1 VITTVEV
8 GVQVGKEVEV
18 IEEVDLQVLE
28 EKEVKTPRK
37 VKVEVESLLG
47 EVVVHTTDEEVLLV
61 KIEVWTIQVKVQ
73 IIEGETPEREEDRR
87 EV

>member
-28 EKEVKTPRK
+28 EK
-37 VKVEVESLLG
+37 G
-47 EVVVHTTDEEVLLV
+47 
-61 KIEVWTIQVKVQ
+61 
-73 IIEGETPEREEDRR
+73 
-87 EV
+87 

>member
-1 VITTVEV
+1 MVF
-8 GVQVGKEVEV
+8 GFRDKKSS
-18 IEEVDLQVLE
+18 VDVLE
-28 EKEVKTPRK
+28 
-37 VKVEVESLLG
+37 SLVHIQETVDHIHTCVLG
-47 EVVVHTTDEEVLLV
+47 PLVVVHTTDKEVLLV